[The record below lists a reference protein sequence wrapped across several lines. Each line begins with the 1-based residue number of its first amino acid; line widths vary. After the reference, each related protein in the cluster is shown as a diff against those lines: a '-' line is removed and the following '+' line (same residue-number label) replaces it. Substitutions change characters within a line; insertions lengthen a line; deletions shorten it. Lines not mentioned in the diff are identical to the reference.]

1 MTCCQNPNFFHP
13 AFHHWV
19 QPHPGPFQLLMNL
32 ADPLMNSSPFRCT
45 CLCQFMQESAYTK
58 HQCSCT
64 QGKKRLFSALS
75 KAKDLLCTAKRF
87 QVDGSGRSYARLSTM
102 SCNEGSIVPSNIGSI
117 SLAVPQEPPPTESS
131 SQENTPATAS
141 NTNFRAA
148 ALETDK
154 DQGLSLAQRRS
165 RRIDVPMPLCYRQ
178 YEDMLP
184 QPPPTVPSGY
194 PVDPN
199 PPETPTDAF
208 ITSRSSFQ
216 APPFRTAKNVFGLVR
231 QFFSSIP
238 PSHDPEEVVTLQD
251 ISSVAPAK
259 PDSPTPPHNLT
270 FHPYPNRSSFD
281 LGNWYWNGTAQKSH
295 QDFKQ
300 LIDIVGC
307 SDFDPDDVQSTS
319 WDRINSKLGSSADDE
334 GGDEWEDEDAGWRK
348 TKVTIQVPF
357 SRTTAQPDARPY
369 PVADLYHR
377 SIVSVIR
384 EKLSNAHDDEYFHYE
399 PYRLRW
405 SAPHLPRE
413 VNIQGELYTS
423 LAFMDVHREL
433 QESPREVGCDL
444 PRVVVAL
451 MFWSDATH
459 LTTFGNARLW
469 PVYMYFG
476 NESKYRR
483 CKPSCNLSNHVAY
496 FQKVKR
502 PL

>member
-1 MTCCQNPNFFHP
+1 
-13 AFHHWV
+13 
-19 QPHPGPFQLLMNL
+19 
-32 ADPLMNSSPFRCT
+32 
-45 CLCQFMQESAYTK
+45 
-58 HQCSCT
+58 
-64 QGKKRLFSALS
+64 
-75 KAKDLLCTAKRF
+75 
-87 QVDGSGRSYARLSTM
+87 M

-117 SLAVPQEPPPTESS
+117 SLAVPQELPPAGSS

-148 ALETDK
+148 PLETDE

-165 RRIDVPMPLCYRQ
+165 RRIDVPMPLRFRQ
-178 YEDMLP
+178 YEDVLP

-194 PVDPN
+194 PADPN
-199 PPETPTDAF
+199 PPETPTDAL

-259 PDSPTPPHNLT
+259 PDSPAPPHDLA

-307 SDFDPDDVQSTS
+307 SDFDPDDVRSTS
-319 WDRINSKLGSSADDE
+319 WDRINSKLGSSADD
-334 GGDEWEDEDAGWRK
+334 GCDEWEDEDAGWRK
-348 TKVTIQVPF
+348 TTVTIQVPF
-357 SRTTAQPDARPY
+357 SRTTAHPDARPY
-369 PVADLYHR
+369 PAADLYHR
-377 SIVSVIR
+377 SIVSIIR

-399 PYRLRW
+399 PYRLQW

-423 LAFMDVHREL
+423 PAFMDAHREL
-433 QESPREVGCDL
+433 QGSPREVGCDL

-496 FQKVKR
+496 FQKLPDSFKDFAGTYTNGKGVGRECTTHCQHELFQAQWKVLLDDELLEAYEHGIVILCCDGIKR
-502 PL
+502 RFYPRIFTYSADYPEK